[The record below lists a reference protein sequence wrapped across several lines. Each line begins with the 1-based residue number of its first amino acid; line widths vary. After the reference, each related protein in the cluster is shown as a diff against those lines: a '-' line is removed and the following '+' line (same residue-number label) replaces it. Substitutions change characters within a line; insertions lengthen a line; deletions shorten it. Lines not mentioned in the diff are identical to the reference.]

1 MTTTESNDDIVRQIA
16 ALCALPVAGVHRTVR
31 LLREGA
37 TVPFLSRYRKEATG
51 GLDEV
56 QIGAIREQMERLD
69 ELEKRKRTIL
79 STIREQGRL
88 TDELRLRIERCYDSA
103 RLEDLYLPYKPKRK
117 TRAAAAREKG
127 LEPLAALL
135 MRQEA
140 VPVASLVRRF
150 AAGGPEDERQALQ
163 GACDIM
169 AEWIAE
175 DERMRESV
183 RRAYDRE
190 GVVAS
195 RVVKGREDE
204 GVKYS
209 DYFDMRE
216 PLRRVPSH
224 RFLAMARGER
234 EGFLRLSV
242 APADAGAVLERL
254 RRRVVRRDS
263 PARPYVEAAAADAY
277 KRLIAP
283 SMENEAVAK
292 ARQKADDEAIRIFA
306 DNLRQLLLSAPL
318 GPRRVLAIDP
328 GFRTGCKVACL
339 DERGDLLHHETIYPH
354 PPQRR
359 QEEAAGRLVSMI
371 RRYGIE
377 AVAIGDGTAGRETER
392 LVRSLGQDVP
402 VRIFM
407 VSEDGASVYS
417 ASEAG
422 REEFPDYDVTVRG
435 AISIGRRLIDPLS
448 ELVKIDP
455 ESIGVGQYQH
465 DVDRGKLRRSL
476 DAVVASCVNRV
487 GVNLNTAS
495 ARLLSYVSGL
505 GPALARE
512 IVACRST
519 RGGFRS
525 RRELTEVPR
534 LGARTFEQC
543 AGFLR
548 IPGAENPLDASAV
561 HPESYG
567 IVEAMARDLGVRPA
581 DLLERA
587 DLRKRIDPARYVS
600 DRAGMPTLLDIMAE
614 LERPGLD
621 PRGEAE
627 AFEFADVHSVDDL
640 REGMI
645 LPGIVTNLTAFGAF
659 VDIGV
664 KQDGLV
670 HISRLADHY
679 VSSPSEAVSLHQR
692 VRVRVMEIDR
702 VRGRIGLSMRDV
714 PR

>member
-1 MTTTESNDDIVRQIA
+1 MTTTESNDDIVRQVA
-16 ALCALPVAGVHRTVR
+16 ALCALPLAGVRNTVR

-37 TVPFLSRYRKEATG
+37 TVPFLSRYRKEVTG

-56 QIGAIREQMERLD
+56 QIGAIRERLERLD
-69 ELEKRKRTIL
+69 ELGKRKRTIL
-79 STIREQGRL
+79 STIEEQGRL
-88 TDELRLRIERCYDSA
+88 TDELRRRIEQCYDSA
-103 RLEDLYLPYKPKRK
+103 GLEDIYLPYKPKRK
-117 TRAAAAREKG
+117 TRASVAREKG

-135 MRQEA
+135 MRQDA
-140 VPVASLVRRF
+140 VPVSSLVRRF
-150 AAGGPEDERQALQ
+150 ASGGPRDEHQALA

-175 DERMRESV
+175 DERV
-183 RRAYDRE
+183 RRTVRRIYERE
-190 GVVAS
+190 GIVAS
-195 RVVKGREDE
+195 RAVKGREDE

-216 PLRRVPSH
+216 PLRRIPSH

-242 APADAGAVLERL
+242 APADPGALLECL
-254 RRRVVRRDS
+254 RSMVVRRDS
-263 PARPYVEAAAADAY
+263 PARPYVEAAAADAC

-283 SMENEAVAK
+283 SMENESMTK
-292 ARQKADDEAIRIFA
+292 AREKADDEAIRIFA

-318 GPRRVLAIDP
+318 GPRRVLALDP
-328 GFRTGCKVACL
+328 GFRTGCKVVCL
-339 DERGDLLHHETIYPH
+339 DERGDLLHYETVYPH
-354 PPQRR
+354 PPQRQDR
-359 QEEAAGRLVSMI
+359 EAGQRLSSMI
-371 RRYGIE
+371 AAYRIE
-377 AVAIGDGTAGRETER
+377 AVAVGDGTAGRETER
-392 LVRSLGQDVP
+392 WVRNLGLDAS

-417 ASEAG
+417 ASESG
-422 REEFPDYDVTVRG
+422 REEFPDHDATVRG
-435 AISIGRRLIDPLS
+435 AVSIGRRLIDPLS

-465 DVDRGKLRRSL
+465 DVDRGKLKRSL
-476 DAVVASCVNRV
+476 DAVVGSCVNRV

-512 IVACRST
+512 IVAYRSAV
-519 RGGFRS
+519 GGFRS
-525 RRELTEVPR
+525 RRELLKVPR

-567 IVEAMARDLGVRPA
+567 IVEHMARDLSVRVS
-581 DLLERA
+581 DLLARA
-587 DLRKRIDPARYVS
+587 DLRRKVDPARYVS
-600 DRAGMPTLLDIMAE
+600 PRAGMPTLLDIMAE
-614 LERPGLD
+614 LDRPGLD

-627 AFEFADVHSVDDL
+627 VFEFADVHSIDDL

-645 LPGIVTNLTAFGAF
+645 LPGVVTNITAFGAF

-670 HISRLADHY
+670 HISRLADRY
-679 VSSPSEAVSLHQR
+679 ISSPAEAVTLHQR
-692 VRVRVMEIDR
+692 VRVRVVEINR
-702 VRGRIGLSMRDV
+702 ARGRIGLSMRDV